1 MGRPSLSKF
10 VNNTDAAATAITTT
24 QVSPTVIQT
33 GFPVGDILYKRL
45 LLRYSGNLNIVS
57 SGAGTIVTRGGL
69 QFLRSVSLET
79 DKHGK
84 LVDGV
89 DGIMLHVMQTVKG
102 HARPVN
108 TDVTSAATGTPTF
121 EYGLELPFI
130 DVNAARPED
139 VALDLYGARPTLT
152 TQTGIF
158 TDFVS
163 GGSNSTAQ
171 VQVYRQE
178 VHVDMDPGPV
188 DIAAD
193 GPLLMPYLGVYKYPI
208 LATARATQIGIPY
221 GDRVYKRI
229 FITQRNGSTLA
240 ELNNTILGANDNDR
254 VTLKVNGFPW
264 IDNIEW
270 LALQDMNAADY
281 ELAAM
286 PTGVGVLDFCP
297 RRARGYMHSDAL
309 NVINNAVG
317 TAELLLDA
325 TTVSNGQIWLGWDAM
340 KPILPGAL
348 RPRPANG

>member
-10 VNNTDAAATAITTT
+10 VNNTDIAATAITTT
-24 QVSPTVIQT
+24 QPSPTVVQT

-45 LLRYSGNLNIVS
+45 LLRYSGSLSITS
-57 SGAGTIVTRGGL
+57 SAPGTVVTRGGL
-69 QFLRSVSLET
+69 QFIRAITLET
-79 DKHGK
+79 DKHNR
-84 LVDGV
+84 LVDGM
-89 DGIMLHVMQTVKG
+89 DGIMIHVMQTVKSR
-102 HARPVN
+102 ARPVN
-108 TDVTSAATGTPTF
+108 TDISATTTGSPTF
-121 EYGLELPFI
+121 EYAIEIPFI
-130 DVNAARPED
+130 DSDAARPED
-139 VALDLYGARPTLT
+139 VSLDLFGARPTLT
-152 TQTGIF
+152 TQVGVVA
-158 TDFVS
+158 DFVS
-163 GGSNSTAQ
+163 GGTNSVLSVAS
-171 VQVYRQE
+171 YKQE
-178 VHVDMDPGPV
+178 IHVEMDPGPV

-193 GPLLMPYLGVYKYPI
+193 GPLLQPYLGVYKYPVTS
-208 LATARATQIGIPY
+208 TARATQVGIPY

-229 FITQRNGSTLA
+229 FICQRNGSTLA

-254 VTLKVNGFPW
+254 LSLKINGFPW

-270 LALQDMNAADY
+270 LALQDQNASDY

-286 PTGVGVLDFCP
+286 STGVGVLDFCP

-325 TTVSNGQIWLGWDAM
+325 TTVTNGQLWLGWDAM